1 LSIGRTTIVI
11 AHRLTTIKNADRIYV
26 LDKGSVIEQGTH
38 ETLMAK
44 EGGKYQSMVKSQ
56 QMKRMSDDKDDNID
70 MENAREDEKRICMI
84 IFNNSNL
91 HLF

>member
-1 LSIGRTTIVI
+1 M
-11 AHRLTTIKNADRIYV
+11 

-56 QMKRMSDDKDDNID
+56 QMERTHDDKDD
-70 MENAREDEKRICMI
+70 I
-84 IFNNSNL
+84 INHGKSDRRR
-91 HLF
+91 